1 MTKIA
6 RKGRLWEM
14 EILNVILIVF
24 LIISAIAVQRT
35 KDLLGAVIIFTSY
48 SLMMALLWLLLR
60 APDVAM
66 TEAAIGAGVTTSLFI
81 AVISRTRRM
90 EK

>member
-1 MTKIA
+1 MQIF
-6 RKGRLWEM
+6 
-14 EILNVILIVF
+14 NVILIVF
-24 LIISAIAVQRT
+24 LIACAIAVERT
-35 KDLLGAVIIFTSY
+35 RDLLGAVIIFTAY
-48 SLMMALLWLLLR
+48 SLAMAVLWLLLR

-66 TEAAIGAGVTTSLFI
+66 TEAAIGAGITTILFV